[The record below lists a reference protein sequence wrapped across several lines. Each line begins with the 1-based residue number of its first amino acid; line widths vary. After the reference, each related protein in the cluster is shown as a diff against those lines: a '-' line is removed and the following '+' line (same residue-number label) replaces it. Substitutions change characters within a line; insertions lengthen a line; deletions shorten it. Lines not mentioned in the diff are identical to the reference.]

1 MAESPALAGGLPLI
15 EIAKL
20 NSINPAAPMRSRI
33 GDHAARWFGKLWPW
47 NWRSAPARLVE

>member
-33 GDHAARWFGKLWPW
+33 GDHAARWIGKLWPW